1 MKAILKINGVKE
13 MSKKE
18 QQTLRGGGPVDA
30 FTFQCGDNICLTG
43 RERCSNGQC
52 VRLQQIAHALVLLG
66 LPFFYY
72 KNVSPL
78 IPKRLNDNPEYI

>member
-1 MKAILKINGVKE
+1 MRCTNGTFIAKYNKRLSYIWALLTILNIYNMKAILKINGVKE

-52 VRLQQIAHALVLLG
+52 VRL
-66 LPFFYY
+66 
-72 KNVSPL
+72 
-78 IPKRLNDNPEYI
+78 